1 MTKARFFNN
10 LRGVRG
16 YDDKTHLLVLTVVPV
31 KSISNESLFPEKIDA
46 HVVQLCNSPSDTQ
59 QRWFLLFLAHE
70 FSTTWAI
77 KCLQKCHSKSKT
89 GRLVVRTIQI
99 LDKILVYILLSISFL
114 FHLEKQTLMEKHVVF
129 ILLAIFDTQWATPVL
144 GCESNSDCDQG
155 LYCCKTTKRC
165 RLSCFQ
171 QVCSSKTDCGP
182 PEERCIRGECV
193 RVSPTNL
200 KDDRSQVLV
209 AVFAAI
215 GGIIYSYA
223 SLWLP
228 WFAVT

>member
-10 LRGVRG
+10 LRLGVCG
-16 YDDKTHLLVLTVVPV
+16 YDDKTHLLVPV
-31 KSISNESLFPEKIDA
+31 KSISNESLFPCRENRRAIVA
-46 HVVQLCNSPSDTQ
+46 QLCNSPSNTQ

-114 FHLEKQTLMEKHVVF
+114 FHLEKQTLMEKHVIFMTF
-129 ILLAIFDTQWATPVL
+129 ILFAIFHTQWATPVL

-155 LYCCKTTKRC
+155 LYCCKTIKRC

-171 QVCSSKTDCGP
+171 RLCTEKQTDILLQHMR
-182 PEERCIRGECV
+182 EKI
-193 RVSPTNL
+193 L
-200 KDDRSQVLV
+200 DFD
-209 AVFAAI
+209 
-215 GGIIYSYA
+215 
-223 SLWLP
+223 
-228 WFAVT
+228 